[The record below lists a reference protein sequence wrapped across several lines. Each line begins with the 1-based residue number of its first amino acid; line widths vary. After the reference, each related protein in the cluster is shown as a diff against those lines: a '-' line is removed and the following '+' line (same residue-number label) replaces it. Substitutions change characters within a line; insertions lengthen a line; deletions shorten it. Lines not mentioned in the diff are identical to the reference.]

1 MHIGELFAPIPSRHF
16 HYDIIV
22 IPKLRGHSSPIIW
35 IKTITCPPF
44 LLFTV
49 SVFLPTFP
57 QLYRYI
63 YFLKKSSSSPVTS
76 LLTVIID
83 GVYELHQHLAEL
95 VVFCKLQG
103 SNIFC
108 MQCSIALCVIIA
120 TFTWFKMPQFLL
132 ILKLKCNNIAW
143 TNPLCN
149 SPPEYLWAQQPSFV
163 TKAPKPCLGCLATSQ
178 KVHSHTYYM

>member
-1 MHIGELFAPIPSRHF
+1 MSFITNHLDQNYVPAIYAFYCVSIFAYLPSALPLHIF
-16 HYDIIV
+16 V
-22 IPKLRGHSSPIIW
+22 
-35 IKTITCPPF
+35 
-44 LLFTV
+44 
-49 SVFLPTFP
+49 
-57 QLYRYI
+57 Q
-63 YFLKKSSSSPVTS
+63 KSSSSPVTS